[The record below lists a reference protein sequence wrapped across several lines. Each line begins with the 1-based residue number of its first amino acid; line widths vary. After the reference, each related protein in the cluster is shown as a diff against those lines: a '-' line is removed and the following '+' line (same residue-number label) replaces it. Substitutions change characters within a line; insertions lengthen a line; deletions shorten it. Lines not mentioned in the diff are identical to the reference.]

1 MIVKKKFLVT
11 VTVEKS
17 IIVEAENK
25 DEACDIV
32 WNSDKPDYDYMKEYV
47 SAENIYKLRGN

>member
-17 IIVEAENK
+17 IIIEAENK
-25 DEACDIV
+25 DDACDIV